1 MSRSEEVAT
10 RINNLIIYGLQK
22 ALWDALGEGAIAA
35 TALIG
40 KELLEI
46 MENDM
51 GLKISGEQA
60 QDMLNNIA
68 GLLTNEFRMADSVQ
82 IEQQGDN
89 KVVVNIK
96 GCMSLPVEERLT
108 AAGIKPFVC
117 PFANIATAAMRKLLN
132 VKTRITSLEISGNQ
146 CKITFETYEE

>member
-1 MSRSEEVAT
+1 MNRSEETAT

-22 ALWDALGEGAIAA
+22 ALWDALGEGAIAV

-51 GLKISGEQA
+51 GLKVSGEQA

-68 GLLTNEFRMADSVQ
+68 NLLTNEFKMADNVQ
-82 IEQQGDN
+82 IEEEGDSIA
-89 KVVVNIK
+89 VNIK
-96 GCMSLPVEERLT
+96 GCMSLPVEQRLT

-132 VKTRITSLEISGNQ
+132 KKTRIKSLEISEDQ
-146 CKITFETYEE
+146 CKIVFETYEE

>member
-68 GLLTNEFRMADSVQ
+68 DLLTNNFKMADDVKIDQ
-82 IEQQGDN
+82 EGENRVI
-89 KVVVNIK
+89 VNIK
-96 GCMSLPVEERLT
+96 NCMSLPVEQRLT
-108 AAGIKPFVC
+108 SAGIKPFVC

-132 VKTRITSLEISGNQ
+132 KKTRITSLEISGDS
-146 CKITFETYEE
+146 CKIVFETYEE